1 MVTAMLFSR
10 GRLRLLRG
18 DAEGSF
24 SDLLEVGRRG
34 AALGFRTVA
43 TVPWR
48 STAALALARLDR
60 HDDAVTLAEQ
70 ELGIARSAPRDRA
83 PQTFE
88 QLVLDFLTN
97 LEQERGLARNTID
110 AYRSDLVQ
118 LGAFLAHRDRD
129 ARILPPDPRYR
140 VRS

>member
-48 STAALALARLDR
+48 STVALALARLDR

-70 ELGIARSAPRDRA
+70 EGPARATARTATLYVCRRRPSAVNSGHCGRA
-83 PQTFE
+83 AGSPTAPSQAAP
-88 QLVLDFLTN
+88 LL
-97 LEQERGLARNTID
+97 RHHPCG
-110 AYRSDLVQ
+110 
-118 LGAFLAHRDRD
+118 
-129 ARILPPDPRYR
+129 PPSP
-140 VRS
+140 VR